1 MSVITRHWNAMTVAL
16 QAYRAYLSPASD
28 VAGAFVA
35 RTRQY
40 DHLWSLYENSIYER
54 VGTADNWSVYK
65 ADYRLYPYTRALYNP
80 VRRLVDF
87 YCGTVYPGVL
97 ATDGEKLPEGVPLAI
112 PLSVEQGNEALLGA
126 VGQLWNWSNWQA
138 GMRVMVRYAAALG
151 SCLVEIVDEVE
162 REKVCLAVHWPGKV
176 TALELNPQG
185 DVQAYTLEWDAEEK
199 RDNGSVD
206 RYRYSKEV
214 DKEFIR
220 EWKGDVLTNEVE
232 HRDEGS
238 DHGAPAIAGSINK
251 IDELNSLMSHIHRQI
266 GRVIES
272 PQVIA
277 TSGVLADAIDAGTR
291 AGMSDY
297 ERQITLL
304 RGPAD
309 TSTHALAGNLDL
321 AAALPYAKE
330 LLAELE
336 RDHPEL
342 SMYSELRSMSSITG
356 PAASRLLGDV
366 QALVAEVSG
375 NVDQQSIKCFGM
387 AVAIAGERLKRGDW
401 KGTRHQKA
409 FAGFDL
415 GSYERGDLEMEIS
428 PRALVPLT
436 RLEVWQAEQVRAQA
450 LVTYTEALGSVEPA
464 MPLLGFDEDQVA
476 AITKERAEAIDR
488 EQRLAAEDVPPDVE
502 Q

>member
-1 MSVITRHWNAMTVAL
+1 MSVLSRQWGAMTAAF
-16 QAYRAYLSPASD
+16 QAYRSYLSPSTD

-40 DHLWSLYENSIYER
+40 DHLWALYSNSIYER
-54 VGTADNWSVYK
+54 VGTTDSWGTYK
-65 ADYRLYPYTRALYNP
+65 SDYRLYPYTRALYNP

-97 ATDGEKLPEGVPLAI
+97 ATDGRRLPEGVPLAI
-112 PLSVEQGNEALLGA
+112 PLSVEEGNEALLGA
-126 VGQLWNWSNWQA
+126 VGMLWSWSNWQS
-138 GMRVMVRYAAALG
+138 GMRVMVRYGAALG
-151 SCLVEIVDEVE
+151 SCLVEVVDEID
-162 REKVCLAVHWPGKV
+162 RQKVCLAVHWPGKV

-232 HRDEGS
+232 HGYGFCPAVWVKHRDEGS

-277 TSGVLADAIDAGTR
+277 TSGILSDAIDANTR
-291 AGMSDY
+291 AGMADY

-309 TSTHALAGNLDL
+309 TSTHPLAGNLNL
-321 AAALPYAKE
+321 ADALPYAQE
-330 LLAELE
+330 LLREIE
-336 RDHPEL
+336 HDHPEL
-342 SMYSELRSMSSITG
+342 SMYAELRSMSALTG
-356 PAASRLLGDV
+356 PAASRMLGDV
-366 QALVAEVSG
+366 QSLVSESAG
-375 NVDQQSIKCFGM
+375 NYDQQSRKAFTMG
-387 AVAIAGERLKRGDW
+387 VAIAGERLKRRDW
-401 KGTRHQKA
+401 KGSRHQQA
-409 FAGFDL
+409 FAGYGLD
-415 GSYERGDLEMEIS
+415 SYEAGKLELEIS
-428 PRALVPLT
+428 PRPLVPIT
-436 RLEVWQAEQVRAQA
+436 AMEQWAAQQARFAAVQTARDAS
-450 LVTYTEALGSVEPA
+450 LPA
-464 MPLLGFDEDQVA
+464 ELYLPALGFDEDDVA
-476 AITKERAEAIDR
+476 LVVGAD
-488 EQRLAAEDVPPDVE
+488 EDE
-502 Q
+502 GEGGL